1 MSYDIRK
8 SVEIPGIDISGQ
20 TIVMPLELPMYEGTV
35 SGLGEQAIRDLTSF
49 LRHHAACEVIEN
61 NFDTRDEAIF
71 DLYQAER
78 GQMTAKLIAVFM
90 ALTGCAEELDIDLM
104 QEIWEMP
111 WEV

>member
-1 MSYDIRK
+1 MSYDIRRND
-8 SVEIPGIDISGQ
+8 EGA
-20 TIVMPLELPMYEGTV
+20 TIVMPLELPMYEGNPST
-35 SGLGEQAIRDLTSF
+35 LGEQAIRDLTSF

-61 NFDTRDEAIF
+61 NFDTRDEAVF

-78 GQMTAKLIAVFM
+78 AQMTAKLIAVFM
-90 ALTGCAEELDIDLM
+90 ALTGCSEELDIDLM